1 MHPSFLRSHAI
12 LASMKSAVHI
22 LPDWHQASAVALARL
37 PALVEALHTRHSV
50 TPWLG
55 CELEWYV
62 DKPEAAEAIAATHA
76 AVEAQAAAQGL
87 DITAIKPESGQGQYE
102 VGFGITDNPQAL
114 AQAIHDFRA
123 LLEREAA
130 AQGLQVS
137 WQAKPHAEDYG
148 SALQLHI
155 HLTDAAGKRLFVK
168 REAELSPALAASL
181 GGLLAIT
188 PEAMLVAAPQ
198 PSSYARFVPKYDAPV
213 TLCWGGNNRSTTL
226 RLPLKTGPECHI
238 EYRLAGADADPASML
253 AVLLAGVLHGLET
266 QPPAGE
272 QIHGIAS
279 DAQYALPPLPQTRE
293 EAMRLFREGSI
304 MQRWLGEDWVKAVD
318 AA

>member
-1 MHPSFLRSHAI
+1 
-12 LASMKSAVHI
+12 MKPAAHI
-22 LPDWHQASAVALARL
+22 LPAWHQASAVALARL
-37 PALVEALHTRHSV
+37 PALVEALQSRHSV

-62 DKPEAAEAIAATHA
+62 DKVEAADAIAATHT
-76 AVEAQAAAQGL
+76 AVAAQATAQGL

-102 VGFGITDNPQAL
+102 VGFGITDNPQVL

-130 AQGLQVS
+130 AQGLHIS
-137 WQAKPHAEDYG
+137 WEAKPHAEDYG

-155 HLTDAAGKRLFVK
+155 HLTDGSGKRLFVK

-198 PSSYARFVPKYDAPV
+198 VSSYARFVPKYDAPV
-213 TLCWGGNNRSTTL
+213 TLCWGGNNRTTTL
-226 RLPLKTGPECHI
+226 RLPLKTGPKCHI

-272 QIHGIAS
+272 QIHGVAS
-279 DAQYALPPLPQTRE
+279 DGQYGLPKLSQSQE
-293 EAMRLFREGSI
+293 EAMRLLREGRI
-304 MQRWLGEDWVKAVD
+304 LRQWLGEEWWQEVEVLLA
-318 AA
+318 